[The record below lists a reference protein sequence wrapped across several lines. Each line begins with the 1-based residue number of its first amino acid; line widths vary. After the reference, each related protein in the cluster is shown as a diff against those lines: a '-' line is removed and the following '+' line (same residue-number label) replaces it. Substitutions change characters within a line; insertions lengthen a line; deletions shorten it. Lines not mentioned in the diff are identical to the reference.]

1 MSKSAKIFI
10 SFTIAAGLAV
20 VLQSLL
26 QARLFPHGPSYFW
39 FCGAGILSSLLKVRL
54 PRVTGTVSAN
64 FLVILVATAM
74 FSLSETVL
82 LTAVSCLVQCM
93 LRTRRR
99 PAIAQVLFN
108 IATLAL
114 SSALTYRVAHL
125 FAGWKNGNVVL
136 LLTLGACFYFI
147 ANTFLVSGVL
157 SLVEHKRLL
166 AVWHQCYLWSFPYY
180 LIGAAI
186 AGLVVFTGQALG
198 WQASLAVVPTMYLV
212 YLFYRGCVGR
222 WEDLQSAVVG

>member
-74 FSLSETVL
+74 FSLSETVIARGRL
-82 LTAVSCLVQCM
+82 MPGAVHVANTPTTGHSTSLVQHCD
-93 LRTRRR
+93 
-99 PAIAQVLFN
+99 
-108 IATLAL
+108 
-114 SSALTYRVAHL
+114 
-125 FAGWKNGNVVL
+125 
-136 LLTLGACFYFI
+136 
-147 ANTFLVSGVL
+147 
-157 SLVEHKRLL
+157 
-166 AVWHQCYLWSFPYY
+166 
-180 LIGAAI
+180 IG
-186 AGLVVFTGQALG
+186 
-198 WQASLAVVPTMYLV
+198 P
-212 YLFYRGCVGR
+212 
-222 WEDLQSAVVG
+222 